1 MITGP
6 GDAIMGLEGDD
17 DEMAKDIVNQ
27 VSSIIT
33 KQTAEAVKNASESS
47 QDLAALA
54 QNLQQSVNGFKLRNG
69 NGSSKSQLNR
79 VNSSQHT
86 YDPRSVNNT

>member
-33 KQTAEAVKNASESS
+33 K
-47 QDLAALA
+47 
-54 QNLQQSVNGFKLRNG
+54 
-69 NGSSKSQLNR
+69 
-79 VNSSQHT
+79 
-86 YDPRSVNNT
+86 